1 VGRVRAVLLL
11 CGPLLLAGG
20 GEPLRAA
27 SSKPDNLCLTCPRP
41 VPACWLTVYR
51 WQDYN
56 LKAGHGTVVVVTDG
70 APPSEAEKE
79 RARLDV
85 LRSLPP
91 SHTVVIGKSSRIGC
105 PPGARAGE

>member
-1 VGRVRAVLLL
+1 MVLAAL
-11 CGPLLLAGG
+11 PLLGLVLAVGG
-20 GEPLRAA
+20 GDGASAA
-27 SSKPDNLCLTCPRP
+27 SGKPDNLCLTCPRP